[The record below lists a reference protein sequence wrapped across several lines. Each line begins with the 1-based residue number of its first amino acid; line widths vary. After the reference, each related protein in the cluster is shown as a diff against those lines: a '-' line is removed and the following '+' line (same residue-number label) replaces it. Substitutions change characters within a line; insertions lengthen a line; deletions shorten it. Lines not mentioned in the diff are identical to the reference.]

1 MLIDIATIEIR
12 ERQRTIVTETIH
24 QLEASIESKGL
35 LHAPVVATDE
45 QGTFLVAGEH
55 RLRAIL
61 SLHEKQR
68 PFVYNGVIVTPGLCP
83 TTNLIDLSP
92 ADLLEA
98 ELEENIIRTEIP
110 WQDKARALSAIHA
123 MRVAANPKQT
133 LADTAHEIA
142 AKAGKEQASGRQRVA
157 VRNATILAQNL
168 HRPSVN
174 KARNATEAL
183 GILIKEENAKVEAE
197 LISRKHK
204 QMEAEGKEAPTIRVI
219 HGSLLDELPLLPDG
233 EIDLICGDLPYGID
247 ADKGGFRNRTVEHH
261 NYDDS
266 ADNARKLLQAVIA
279 ESFRICKP
287 RANMFLFGDI
297 DLFPFFKE
305 MCGRMGWKAFRTPII
320 WQKSE
325 SEGLAPWGK
334 EGFRRTYEM
343 IFFATKGERGLIM
356 SPTDILRENRVSR
369 AARRYGPEK
378 PVGLLRQLIECSTMP
393 GDLVLDPC
401 CGSGSTLAAA
411 RQLNRKAIGIELDE
425 AAYNL
430 SVVAASRDEAEDEKV
445 EELA

>member
-12 ERQRTIVTETIH
+12 ERQRTIVQETIN
-24 QLEASIESKGL
+24 QLEDSIASKGL
-35 LHAPVVATDE
+35 FHAPVIAVDE

-61 SLHEKQR
+61 ALHEKQR
-68 PFVYNGVIVTPGLCP
+68 PFSYNGTVVTPGLCP
-83 TTNLIDLSP
+83 VTNLADLSP

-110 WQDKARALSAIHA
+110 WQDKARALAAIHA
-123 MRVAANPKQT
+123 MRVASNPKQT
-133 LADTAHEIA
+133 MSATADELA
-142 AKAGKEQASGRQRVA
+142 AKAGKESASGRAKVA
-157 VRNATILAQNL
+157 IRNATILAQNL
-168 HRPSVN
+168 HRPSVS

-197 LISRKHK
+197 LIARKHK
-204 QMEAEGKEAPTIRVI
+204 KMEEEGKALPTIRVI
-219 HGSLLDELPLLPDG
+219 HGSLVDEMPLLPDG
-233 EIDLICGDLPYGID
+233 EIDLVCGDLPYGID
-247 ADKGGFRNRTVEHH
+247 ADKGGFRSRTVEHH

-266 ADNARKLLQAVIA
+266 AGNARSLMQTVIV
-279 ESFRICKP
+279 ESFRITKP
-287 RANMFLFGDI
+287 RANLFLFGDI

-305 MCGRMGWKAFRTPII
+305 MCGRMGWKPFRTPII

-343 IFFATKGERGLIM
+343 IFFATKGERGLLM

-378 PVGLLRQLIECSTMP
+378 PVGLLKQLIECSTMP

-401 CGSGSTLAAA
+401 CGSGSCLAAA

-430 SVVAASRDEAEDEKV
+430 SVVAASRDEAEDDKT